1 MKRWPWITLVLA
13 AIVILNP
20 AGLDVINAA
29 FFSGEQLSNNI
40 WQPIALIAIFVL
52 LALIA
57 LEWFIR
63 KRRAAKARIPVT

>member
-1 MKRWPWITLVLA
+1 MQRWPWITIVLA
-13 AIVILNP
+13 AVVLLNP
-20 AGLDVINAA
+20 VGVSILDAA

-40 WQPIALIAIFVL
+40 WQPIAIVAILVL

-63 KRRAAKARIPVT
+63 KRRAVKARIPVT